1 MDLNDLLRIM
11 IEKEG
16 SDLFLT
22 TGAPPSMKAHGRLV
36 PMTDKPLPPGASKKV
51 AYSIM
56 NEEQIAEFEKT
67 SRSFWVTIG

>member
-1 MDLNDLLRIM
+1 M
-11 IEKEG
+11 IEKDG

-56 NEEQIAEFEKT
+56 NEE
-67 SRSFWVTIG
+67 